1 MRMPARAGYRWINA
15 YRLTRRIVSQRTY
28 CAAQRSAAAVGRQVH
43 AKVKADRQVAA
54 LWAQERSPSLA
65 VGIAAPP
72 LAL

>member
-1 MRMPARAGYRWINA
+1 MPACAGHRWINA
-15 YRLTRRIVSQRTY
+15 YRLTRRIVSQRTH
-28 CAAQRSAAAVGRQVH
+28 CAAQRSGCRQVH

-72 LAL
+72 LAM